1 MSPTTAPQLASAVLA
16 AERRLA
22 AAGCAT
28 PAADAEALTTESAR
42 VAGDGALER
51 FEALVDRRAAR
62 EPLAYLLGRQTFRG
76 LALRVD
82 SRVLVPRPHTEALV
96 EAGLAVPGGARVLDL
111 CTGSGAVA
119 LALVRERPDLRVSG
133 ADISRAALAVAG
145 ENGDRLG
152 LEVLWLES
160 DLLLGAP
167 GPWDAVLANAPYIA
181 GRDEPGLAREMI
193 DHEPPEAFRGG
204 SDGLDVVRRL
214 IGQAV
219 EVPWLALE
227 VGDAQAAV
235 VGELL
240 REAGFAEVTFRR
252 DFTGVERVVVG
263 RRAPARDESEP
274 LPSRGERWD
283 SNLRPPDHNSAKVGG

>member
-1 MSPTTAPQLASAVLA
+1 VGATTGPGLASAVPA

-22 AAGCAT
+22 SAGCPT
-28 PAADAEALTTESAR
+28 PTADAEALAAESAR

-51 FEALVDRRAAR
+51 FEALVARRAAR

-96 EAGLAVPGGARVLDL
+96 EAGLAVPDGARVLDL

-119 LALVRERPDLRVSG
+119 LALARERPDLRVSG
-133 ADISRAALAVAG
+133 ADISRAALAVAR

-152 LEVLWLES
+152 LEVSWLES

-167 GPWDAVLANAPYIA
+167 GPWEAVLANAPYIA
-181 GRDEPGLAREMI
+181 GRNEPGLAREMI

-214 IGQAV
+214 IGQAAD
-219 EVPWLALE
+219 VPCLALE
-227 VGDAQAAV
+227 VGDAQAAA

-240 REAGFAEVTFRR
+240 SQAGFAEVTTQR
-252 DFTGVERVVVG
+252 DFTGAERVVVG
-263 RRAPARDESEP
+263 GREQAGRES
-274 LPSRGERWD
+274 
-283 SNLRPPDHNSAKVGG
+283 

>member
-1 MSPTTAPQLASAVLA
+1 MSATTGPRLASAVLA

-22 AAGCAT
+22 LAGCPT
-28 PAADAEALTTESAR
+28 PTADAEALAAESAR

-51 FEALVDRRAAR
+51 FDALVARRAAR

-76 LALRVD
+76 LDLRVD

-96 EAGLAVPGGARVLDL
+96 EAGLTVPRGARVLDL

-133 ADISRAALAVAG
+133 ADISRAALAVAR
-145 ENGDRLG
+145 ENGDRLR
-152 LEVLWLES
+152 LEVSWLES

-193 DHEPPEAFRGG
+193 DHEPPDAFRGG

-214 IGQAV
+214 IGQAAQ
-219 EVPWLALE
+219 VPWLALE
-227 VGDAQAAV
+227 VGDGHASETGHLLAQA
-235 VGELL
+235 
-240 REAGFAEVTFRR
+240 GFTEVTFRC
-252 DFTGVERVVVG
+252 DFTGVERVVIG
-263 RRAPARDESEP
+263 RRERAPR
-274 LPSRGERWD
+274 R
-283 SNLRPPDHNSAKVGG
+283 